1 MSQQQYIRTLYDQI
15 ARLNL
20 IIDRKIMIGK
30 SYKLEARHHKAL
42 LMKVR
47 KFKNPGLFDRLSSVF
62 YREYA

>member
-30 SYKLEARHHKAL
+30 SYKLEARRHKAL

-47 KFKNPGLFDRLSSVF
+47 KFKNPGFFDRLSSVF